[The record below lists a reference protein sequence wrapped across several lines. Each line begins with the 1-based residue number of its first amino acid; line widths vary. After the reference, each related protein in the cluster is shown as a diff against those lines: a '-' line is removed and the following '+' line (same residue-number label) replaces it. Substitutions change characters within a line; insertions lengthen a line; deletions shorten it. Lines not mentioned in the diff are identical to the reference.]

1 MGTSAARRRH
11 DFIIAQQS
19 AAVQIVARQS
29 PAVPGSGTTSFSKHV
44 RPASRAQLAAAT
56 TSGRVVARQS
66 PAVQIVARQSAAVP
80 GSGTTSFSK
89 HGRPASRAQLAAATT
104 SGRVVARQSAAV
116 PGAGTTSFSKHGRL
130 ASRAQLAAA
139 TTSGRGCGSYGEASP
154 RYNFSTNT
162 LIPIAC
168 SAAIGTR
175 CEMGS
180 RRWTAEL
187 LPRRHDF
194 MSWLRKLRRG

>member
-11 DFIIAQQS
+11 DFIVARQS
-19 AAVQIVARQS
+19 PAVQIVARQS
-29 PAVPGSGTTSFSKHV
+29 PAVPRSGTTSFSKHV

-56 TSGRVVARQS
+56 TSCRVVARQS
-66 PAVQIVARQSAAVP
+66 PAVPR
-80 GSGTTSFSK
+80 SGTTSFSK
-89 HGRPASRAQLAAATT
+89 HVRPASRAQLAAAMT
-104 SGRVVARQSAAV
+104 SCHVVARQSAAV

-139 TTSGRGCGSYGEASP
+139 TTSGRGCGIYSEASP

-175 CEMGS
+175 CEMVS
-180 RRWTAEL
+180 RRGTAEL
-187 LPRRHDF
+187 LPRSYDF